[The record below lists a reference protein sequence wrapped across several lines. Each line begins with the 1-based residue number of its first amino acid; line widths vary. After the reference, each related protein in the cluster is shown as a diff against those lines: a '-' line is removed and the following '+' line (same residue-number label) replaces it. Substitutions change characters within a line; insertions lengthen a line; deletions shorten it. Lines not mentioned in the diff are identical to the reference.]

1 MSFGLWQGRNEDL
14 EREINQL
21 QQKDQK
27 LEEDKN
33 QVAEQYK
40 DEYMHLKT
48 DRDATITQLKGSCT
62 YYGCI
67 NIDSL
72 PDYRLD
78 YASLKFSSMWYFL
91 GWIFWP
97 KRSTVHWKL
106 GGS

>member
-1 MSFGLWQGRNEDL
+1 L

-40 DEYMHLKT
+40 EEYMQLKT
-48 DRDATITQLKGSCT
+48 DRDVTITQLKGSCT
-62 YYGCI
+62 YDGWI

-78 YASLKFSSMWYFL
+78 YASLKISS
-91 GWIFWP
+91 
-97 KRSTVHWKL
+97 V
-106 GGS
+106 